1 MAAKRKE
8 KSKGLLVQ
16 MHPRKKE
23 EKMLGT
29 IGWVGSF
36 DVAEAGL

>member
-1 MAAKRKE
+1 
-8 KSKGLLVQ
+8 

-23 EKMLGT
+23 EKMLGI

-36 DVAEAGL
+36 DVADVGL